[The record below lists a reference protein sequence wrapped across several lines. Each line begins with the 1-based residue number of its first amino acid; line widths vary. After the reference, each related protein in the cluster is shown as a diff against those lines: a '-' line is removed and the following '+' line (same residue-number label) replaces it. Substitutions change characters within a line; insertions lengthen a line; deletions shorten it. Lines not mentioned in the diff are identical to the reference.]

1 MGVAFG
7 TAAYLARPSVIPCWG
22 SRLRRSQPRHVQIA
36 GDLLPRRIVRM
47 NPDRSQVVAWT
58 LGSFTDPAPMPAYS
72 CRFTDAVVRPDR
84 KDDLEALIQ
93 KMFARRHHN
102 RVSAGPSGQM
112 WLTVEL
118 VQALRRAS
126 AVYREVSTKTTGP
139 LPFEIGFLRIRDG
152 RLEAIS
158 DPLKTDGPE
167 VFVRILSEFLEPG
180 AKITLDLATDGAQA
194 EADAEAKG
202 GTWTVRGAGE
212 VEKVEKA

>member
-1 MGVAFG
+1 
-7 TAAYLARPSVIPCWG
+7 
-22 SRLRRSQPRHVQIA
+22 
-36 GDLLPRRIVRM
+36 
-47 NPDRSQVVAWT
+47 
-58 LGSFTDPAPMPAYS
+58 MPAYS
-72 CRFTDAVVRPDR
+72 CRFTDAVVRSDR

-126 AVYREVSTKTTGP
+126 TVYREVSTKTTGP

-152 RLEAIS
+152 RLEAVS

-180 AKITLDLATDGAQA
+180 AEITLDPATEGA
-194 EADAEAKG
+194 EAHAGAEATG

-212 VEKVEKA
+212 VENVDNV